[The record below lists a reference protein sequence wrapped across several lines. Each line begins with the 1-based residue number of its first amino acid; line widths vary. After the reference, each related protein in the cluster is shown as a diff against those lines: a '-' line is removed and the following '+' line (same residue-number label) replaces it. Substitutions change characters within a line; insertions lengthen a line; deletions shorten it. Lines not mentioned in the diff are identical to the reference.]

1 MKYWRWILSVFSFPI
16 AGFAAVNLASIHE
29 GPFAAAG
36 VGFVAGFVIGLAQWL
51 AARPLLSRNWPFM
64 SAVGLGIGA
73 FVGALV
79 LSGRSDPLSLAVFG
93 AITGLSVGLSQAF
106 EFKAVHKARMWMMAT
121 FALWTIAWFI
131 TSVVIVDPERGYVV
145 FGMSGAIVY
154 TLATGFVLRSITRQG
169 NS

>member
-16 AGFAAVNLASIHE
+16 AGFAAVNLASVHE

-51 AARPLLSRNWPFM
+51 AAKPALSRNWPFVT
-64 SAVGLGIGA
+64 ALGLSIGA
-73 FVGALV
+73 MIGALV
-79 LSGRSDPLSLAVFG
+79 LNAKSDPLSLGMFG
-93 AITGLSVGLSQAF
+93 AITGLSIGLSQAF
-106 EFKAVHKARMWMMAT
+106 EFKSVRKGWLWIMAT

-131 TSVVIVDPERGYVV
+131 TSLVIVDPERGYVV
-145 FGMSGAIVY
+145 FGMSGAIIY
-154 TLATGFVLRSITRQG
+154 TLVTGFVLRSLTRQG